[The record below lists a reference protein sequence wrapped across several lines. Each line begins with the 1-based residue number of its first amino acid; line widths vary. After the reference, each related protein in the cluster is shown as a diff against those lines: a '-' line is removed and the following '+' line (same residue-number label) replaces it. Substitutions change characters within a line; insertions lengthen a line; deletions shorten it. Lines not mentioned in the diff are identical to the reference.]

1 MSCVIVKRLAPCQP
15 PHKALIVPLYI
26 IISVGVIHITQGGG
40 GGLGGKKI
48 NTQKKKE
55 KKKKRRK
62 RIGPDDAVAKLSTN
76 GLVGI
81 GFAS

>member
-40 GGLGGKKI
+40 GGGGGGGGVGKKI
-48 NTQKKKE
+48 NNKRKRKKKE
-55 KKKKRRK
+55 EEKEANWPR
-62 RIGPDDAVAKLSTN
+62 
-76 GLVGI
+76 
-81 GFAS
+81 